1 MVVIIPA
8 GAGPRGW
15 RALGPDRWRFYRL
28 VGREI
33 GRAARS
39 AILHLSSAPSAFAR
53 LRPTG
58 LVIAPQDLRTSDAT
72 LAGDIYAGLFVFAG
86 RALATGGRSPF
97 DFTPPSPEWGEAL
110 YGFGWLRHLSAA
122 DSALARSN
130 ARAFVQDYLAGRGD
144 RDIADR
150 PAVAARRL
158 ISLLS
163 QSPLVLEGADHAFYQ
178 AFLKGIGRCVRR
190 LDTALRHGIPPRQR
204 LAAAV
209 ALTYAGLCCDGFEP
223 VLRRGVRLLSR
234 ELTRQ
239 ILADGGHRSRD
250 PAAVQELLLD
260 LLPLRQ
266 SFLSRDIAPPDP
278 LLVAID
284 RMLPFLRLL
293 RHGDAS
299 LGHHNGMGAT
309 EADQLATLLI
319 YDGALARPLM
329 HAPHTGYARLE
340 AGRTLLVADIGPAPP
355 LVYSTVAGA
364 GCLSFELSSGAQRL
378 VVNCGMPASGDE
390 MRQLAR
396 TTAAHS
402 TAVLGTASSCRF
414 LNPPG
419 PGFAHPIAAWL
430 RHRIGPVILRGPL
443 RVPVERGSAPDGTA
457 VLAASHDG
465 YLAGFGLIHER
476 RWRLAPAGDLLE
488 GEDAFRRP
496 EREGRARG
504 AGRPVEAAIRFHLH
518 PSLRVSREGRA
529 VRLQGAGGEAWLF
542 ETEATDPVIEES
554 VFFAASN
561 GARRTEQIV
570 LHLKVADG
578 TRLAWRFRRA

>member
-1 MVVIIPA
+1 MH
-8 GAGPRGW
+8 W
-15 RALGPDRWRFYRL
+15 GPDRWRFYRL

-33 GRAARS
+33 GRSARS
-39 AILHLSSAPSAFAR
+39 ALLHVASVPSAVAR
-53 LRPTG
+53 LRPSG
-58 LVIAPQDLRTSDAT
+58 LVIAPQDLRTSDPT

-97 DFTPPSPEWGEAL
+97 DFTPPSLEWGEAL

-144 RDIADR
+144 REIADR
-150 PAVAARRL
+150 PHVAARRL

-163 QSPLVLEGADHAFYQ
+163 QSPLVLEGADHGFYQ
-178 AFLKGIGRCVRR
+178 AFLRGIGRCVRR
-190 LDTALRHGIPPRQR
+190 LDAALRHGVPPRQR

-223 VLRRGVRLLSR
+223 VLRRGTRLLVR
-234 ELTRQ
+234 ELGRQ
-239 ILADGGHRSRD
+239 ILADGGHVSRD
-250 PAAVQELLLD
+250 PAIVQEVLLD

-266 SFLSRDIAPPDP
+266 SFLSRDIAPPEA

-319 YDGALARPLM
+319 YDGALARPLT

-340 AGRTLLVADIGPAPP
+340 AGTTLLVADIGPAPP
-355 LVYSTVAGA
+355 LAHATLAGA

-378 VVNCGMPASGDE
+378 VVNCGMPASGEE
-390 MRQLAR
+390 MRQLSR

-402 TAVLGTASSCRF
+402 TVTLGNASSCRF

-419 PGFAHPIAAWL
+419 RGFAHPIAAWL
-430 RHRIGPVILRGPL
+430 RHRLGPVILRGPA
-443 RVPVERGSAPDGTA
+443 RVPVERGTAPDGTL

-465 YLAGFGLIHER
+465 YLPTLGLVHER
-476 RWRLAPAGDLLE
+476 RWRVPPGGGGVE

-496 EREGRARG
+496 APGGRARPTS
-504 AGRPVEAAIRFHLH
+504 RPVEAAIRFHLH

-529 VRLQGAGGEAWLF
+529 VRLQGAGDETWLF
-542 ETEATDPVIEES
+542 EADSVDPVIEES

-570 LHLKVADG
+570 LHLDVTDG
-578 TRLAWRFRRA
+578 TSVAWRFRRA

>member
-1 MVVIIPA
+1 MH
-8 GAGPRGW
+8 W
-15 RALGPDRWRFYRL
+15 GPDRWRFYRL

-33 GRAARS
+33 GRAARGAVS
-39 AILHLSSAPSAFAR
+39 RVSSAPSAFAR

-130 ARAFVQDYLAGRGD
+130 ARAFVQDFLAGRGD
-144 RDIADR
+144 REIADR
-150 PAVAARRL
+150 PSVAARRL

-178 AFLKGIGRCVRR
+178 AFLKGIERCVRR
-190 LDTALRHGIPPRQR
+190 LDAAVRHGIPPRQR
-204 LAAAV
+204 LGAAV
-209 ALTYAGLCCDGFEP
+209 ALTYAGLCCDGYEP

-234 ELTRQ
+234 ELARQ
-239 ILADGGHRSRD
+239 ILPDGGHRSRD
-250 PAAVQELLLD
+250 PAAVKELLLD

-266 SFLSRDIAPPDP
+266 SFLSRDIAPPEA
-278 LLVAID
+278 LLNAID

-329 HAPHTGYARLE
+329 HAPHTGYSRLE
-340 AGRTLLVADIGPAPP
+340 GGATLLVADIGAAPP
-355 LVYSTVAGA
+355 PAYSTVAGA
-364 GCLSFELSSGAQRL
+364 GSLSFELSSGAQRL
-378 VVNCGMPASGDE
+378 VVNCGMPASGED

-402 TAVLGTASSCRF
+402 TATFSETSSCRF

-419 PGFAHPIAAWL
+419 RGFTHPLAVWL
-430 RHRIGPVILRGPL
+430 KSRIGPVIVRGPAH
-443 RVPVERGSAPDGTA
+443 VPSERGSEPDGTS

-465 YLAGFGLIHER
+465 YVPSFGLVHER
-476 RWRLAPAGDLLE
+476 RWRLAADGALLE
-488 GEDAFRRP
+488 GEDAFLRP
-496 EREGRARG
+496 LREGSGRDET
-504 AGRPVEAAIRFHLH
+504 RPVEAAIRFHLH
-518 PSLRVSREGRA
+518 PSVRVGREGHA
-529 VRLQGAGGEAWLF
+529 VRLLGANGETWLF
-542 ETEATDPVIEES
+542 EAEAIDPVIEES
-554 VFFAASN
+554 VFFAAFN

-570 LHLKVADG
+570 LHLSVTDG
-578 TRLAWRFRRA
+578 TRVAWRFRRL

>member
-1 MVVIIPA
+1 MH
-8 GAGPRGW
+8 W
-15 RALGPDRWRFYRL
+15 GPDRWRFYRL

-33 GRAARS
+33 GRAARNVGVRV
-39 AILHLSSAPSAFAR
+39 SSAPSALAR

-110 YGFGWLRHLSAA
+110 YGFGWLRHLRAA

-130 ARAFVQDYLAGRGD
+130 AQAFVQDFLAGRGD
-144 RDIADR
+144 REIADR

-190 LDTALRHGIPPRQR
+190 LDAALRHGVPPRQR

-209 ALTYAGLCCDGFEP
+209 ALTYAGLCCDGYEP
-223 VLRRGVRLLSR
+223 VLRRGTRLLSR
-234 ELTRQ
+234 ELRRQ
-239 ILADGGHRSRD
+239 ILPDGGHRSRN
-250 PAAVQELLLD
+250 PAAVKELLLD

-266 SFLSRDIAPPDP
+266 SFLSRDIAPPEA
-278 LLVAID
+278 LLQAID

-299 LGHHNGMGAT
+299 LGHHNGMGVT

-329 HAPHTGYARLE
+329 HAPHTGYSRLE
-340 AGRTLLVADIGPAPP
+340 AGTTLVVADIGGAPP
-355 LVYSTVAGA
+355 PAFSTMAGA
-364 GCLSFELSSGAQRL
+364 GSLSFELSSGAQRL
-378 VVNCGMPASGDE
+378 VVNCGRPAGGED

-402 TAVLGTASSCRF
+402 TAILGEMSSCRF

-419 PGFAHPIAAWL
+419 RGFAHPLAAWL
-430 RHRIGPVILRGPL
+430 RSRIGAVIVRGPAQ
-443 RVPVERGSAPDGTA
+443 VPAERGTEADGTA

-465 YLAGFGLIHER
+465 YAPTLGLLHER
-476 RWRLAPAGDLLE
+476 RWRLAPDGARLS
-488 GEDAFRRP
+488 GEDAFRRV
-496 EREGRARG
+496 REGRAG
-504 AGRPVEAAIRFHLH
+504 GGPPVDAAIRFHLH
-518 PSLRVSREGRA
+518 PSVRAGREGRA
-529 VRLQGAGGEAWLF
+529 VRLLAANGETWLF
-542 ETEATDPVIEES
+542 EAETVDPVIEES

-570 LHLKVADG
+570 LHLRVTDGSRVA
-578 TRLAWRFRRA
+578 WQFRRL